1 MYLLL
6 THIKETVEDASTSR
20 MSSLFLGQV
29 AGGVRWS
36 SWAAIELGYLD
47 GQYQECMDAGGIT
60 KTNNKIE
67 FRFLDL
73 R

>member
-1 MYLLL
+1 
-6 THIKETVEDASTSR
+6 
-20 MSSLFLGQV
+20 MSSFLGQV

-36 SWAAIELGYLD
+36 SWAAIELRYLD